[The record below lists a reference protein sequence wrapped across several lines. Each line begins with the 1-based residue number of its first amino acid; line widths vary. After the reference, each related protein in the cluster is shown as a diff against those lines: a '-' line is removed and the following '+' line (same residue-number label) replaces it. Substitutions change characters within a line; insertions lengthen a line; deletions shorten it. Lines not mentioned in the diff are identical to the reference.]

1 VKAVAVSQRVEV
13 LVDRNERRDALD
25 QDLPLLLCAAGFLA
39 FPAPNCLSANG
50 AEGRAGAAT
59 LRQWLAALAPK
70 AVVLSGGDDI
80 GVHDDRDRTEIAL
93 LEYASEHGLPALGI
107 CRGMQVMGKWGG
119 VDTKLAPGHVRVRHE
134 ITGAISGSVNS
145 YHSLALASCPADFDV
160 IAISG
165 DGEIEAIRHRTMR
178 WEGWMWHPEREPAF
192 DPRDI
197 DGVRVLF
204 DGPSG

>member
-1 VKAVAVSQRVEV
+1 MNSVAVSQRVEV

-25 QDLPLLLCAAGFLA
+25 QALPRFLCAAGFLA
-39 FPAPNCLSANG
+39 FPAPNCLAESRDG
-50 AEGRAGAAT
+50 AGTVWR
-59 LRQWLAALAPK
+59 WLSALAPR

-80 GVHDDRDRTEIAL
+80 GVHGDRDRTEIAL
-93 LEYASEHGLPALGI
+93 LEYASEHGLPVLGI
-107 CRGMQVMGKWGG
+107 CRGMQVMGKWGD
-119 VDTKLAPGHVRVRHE
+119 VDTKPAPGHIRVRHE

-160 IAISG
+160 IATSG

-197 DGVRVLF
+197 DGVRALF
-204 DGPSG
+204 DPGRREG